1 MNAVPSPLR
10 QRRVF
15 VDASAYLAILDED
28 DAHYAEAAEILPW
41 LAANSF
47 RQFTTN
53 IIIIETYSLV
63 LSALGT
69 SEARK
74 FLRDMSDSH
83 TIVVRANARDEERA
97 KAILFKYIDK
107 DFSFVDAI
115 SFAVMERLN
124 ISSAFAFD
132 RHFAQYGFAI
142 VTAKKIG
149 R

>member
-1 MNAVPSPLR
+1 MNAISPPLR

-15 VDASAYLAILDED
+15 VDSSAYLAILDVD

-41 LAANSF
+41 LAANGF

-53 IIIIETYSLV
+53 VILIETFSLV
-63 LSALGT
+63 LSALGAAP
-69 SEARK
+69 ARK
-74 FLRDMSDSH
+74 FLRDMSESN
-83 TIVVRANARDEERA
+83 TIVVRVSARDEERA
-97 KAILFKYIDK
+97 RAILFKYTDK

-132 RHFAQYGFAI
+132 RHFAQYGFSI
-142 VTAKKIG
+142 VTARKL
-149 R
+149 